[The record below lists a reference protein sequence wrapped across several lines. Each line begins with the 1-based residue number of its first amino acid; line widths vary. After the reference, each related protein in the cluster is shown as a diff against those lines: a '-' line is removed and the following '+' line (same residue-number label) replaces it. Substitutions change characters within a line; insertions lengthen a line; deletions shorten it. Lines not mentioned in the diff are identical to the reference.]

1 MTPDKEAPPYPAQCL
16 LHNERLKRID
26 NNVDSITV
34 KLDAL
39 LDHEGPIS
47 RMQQRLGTV
56 EGTASRAHERID
68 DTEVDIE
75 KIGSSHTVLA
85 LKVAG
90 IMAPLAAA
98 VSVLIS
104 KVL

>member
-1 MTPDKEAPPYPAQCL
+1 MSDQEEVNYPAQCL

-26 NNVDSITV
+26 TNVDAITG

-39 LDHEGPIS
+39 LDLDGPIS
-47 RMQQRLGTV
+47 RMQQRLVTV
-56 EGTASRAHERID
+56 EGTADRAHERID
-68 DTEVDIE
+68 DTEIDI
-75 KIGSSHTVLA
+75 KTVSKSYTSLA

-98 VSVLIS
+98 IGAVVS

>member
-1 MTPDKEAPPYPAQCL
+1 MSDDVTYPAQCL

-26 NNVDSITV
+26 TNVNAITD

-47 RMQQRLGTV
+47 RIQQRLGTV
-56 EGTASRAHERID
+56 EGTADRAHERID
-68 DTEVDIE
+68 DTEDDI
-75 KIGSSHTVLA
+75 KIISKSHTSLA

-90 IMAPLAAA
+90 VMAPLAAA
-98 VSVLIS
+98 IGAIIS
-104 KVL
+104 KAL